1 MIITQFIKQ
10 LNRTEVGEGPT
21 NDSYAAIPKEVED
34 ILKRLCPPGR
44 LSVTDI
50 PSGLVYNDGNI
61 RLVDTGP
68 SNNDQIRISGLG
80 AFFAKNS
87 VSAGDKFIF
96 EIHSE
101 NEENKYFIG
110 LEKRSHVI
118 MFQRY
123 TGKCDGMDILNLDR
137 FKINCIRGVFP
148 MRTFYQGKEKKVEVI
163 FKYDKKKKVTS
174 PDKTA
179 FYDIKADGYSIL
191 SDFDYQDYGELDL
204 TDRVLRKVCTY
215 EMNIYQISL
224 T

>member
-1 MIITQFIKQ
+1 MIITQFVKQ
-10 LNRTEVGEGPT
+10 LNNTEVGDEST
-21 NDSYAAIPKEVED
+21 NDSYAAIPKPVKD
-34 ILKRLCPPGR
+34 ILKGLCPLDR
-44 LSVTDI
+44 KLSVTDI
-50 PSGLVYNDGNI
+50 PSGLVYNGGNI

-68 SNNDQIRISGLG
+68 SNNNQIRISGLG
-80 AFFAKNS
+80 AYFNKS

-137 FKINCIRGVFP
+137 FKINYTKGVFP
-148 MRTFYQGKEKKVEVI
+148 MRTFYQGKEKDVEVI
-163 FKYDKKKKVTS
+163 FIYDKKKKVTS